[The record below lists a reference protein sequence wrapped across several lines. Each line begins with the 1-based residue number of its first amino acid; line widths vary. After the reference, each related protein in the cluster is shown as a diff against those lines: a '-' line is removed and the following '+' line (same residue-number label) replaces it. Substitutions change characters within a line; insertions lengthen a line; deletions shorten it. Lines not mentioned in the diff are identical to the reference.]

1 MSEYRLNYGN
11 GQVSE
16 TFSTL
21 KAARGAFAAQVRFDR
36 DCRASSGSLR
46 IERYEG
52 DGEWVT
58 VRRDLHPIE

>member
-1 MSEYRLNYGN
+1 MTEYRLNYGN
-11 GQVSE
+11 GQVS
-16 TFSTL
+16 
-21 KAARGAFAAQVRFDR
+21 ARVRFDR